1 MRTYLKRFLAS
12 TFIALALAVTS
23 TSSAEV
29 KSGDDI
35 GELMVKAVETRF
47 GASLRAPCEVQ

>member
-35 GELMVKAVETRF
+35 RELMIKAVETRF